1 MTEDRTI
8 ISQARS
14 GNPRAQ
20 QKLYSTYKGLWYS
33 ICLRYMNE
41 RDDALDS
48 LQNGMV
54 KIYSNL
60 NQFDDTKGSFKS
72 WSAKIMVNECIMY
85 QRKYWKPQ
93 HKDNVDLELVDS
105 PYNSDVF
112 SALGVEE
119 LTNMIQSLPVGYK
132 LVFNMYAIEGYSH
145 KEISDK
151 LGVSIGTS
159 KSQLFKAKK
168 LLQSKL
174 NVQDKFEQVK
184 FTQHIS
190 Q

>member
-8 ISQARS
+8 ISQARN

-105 PYNSDVF
+105 PFESDVF
-112 SALGVEE
+112 SSLGVKE
-119 LTNMIQSLPVGYK
+119 LTKMIQTLPVGYK

-151 LGVSIGTS
+151 LGVSVGTS

-168 LLQSKL
+168 LLQNKL
-174 NVQDKFEQVK
+174 KAQDNIDQVMYS
-184 FTQHIS
+184 QHIS